1 MAVFKALWVTEAPH
15 GVYETQVVERD
26 TGDLPAGD
34 VLIRVQYSSLNYKDA
49 LSASGNRGVTR
60 KYPHTPGIDAA
71 GVVAESSVAEFA
83 AGDEVIVTGYDLGM
97 NTAGGFGQYIRVPA
111 AWVIK
116 RPQGLSLREAMILGT
131 AGLTAALCV
140 EKLERSGL
148 RPDHGSVLVTGA
160 SGGVGSIAVELLA
173 KLGYTVAAATGKLE
187 QAEFLNRLGAKQI
200 LDRATV
206 ADGVDKPLLKEQW
219 AGAVDTVGGDILF
232 NVVKSLQYGGSVAC
246 CGLTAGAGFKASVL
260 PFILRG
266 VNLLGVDSVE
276 LPLVVKASMWDKLSL
291 QWKLDNL
298 EEVAREIARH
308 DGRAYGGEGAA
319 DGLAIREGVL
329 RMQAPASPLFDHPA
343 RQVADH
349 AQAAPGKIA
358 EQRRQQGRD
367 EVPEQPDL
375 VAQPRAVFLPVAT
388 AAGDAEDP
396 IDTLAPFDE
405 GQDLAAQA
413 MADPVQGLAPAL
425 GERGGEHGAAV
436 MTGPAQHIDLETAQR
451 AVARLPHAQVV
462 EGDGQVAALC
472 QPGGEGR
479 VEALFHSHRR
489 DDQEIAAR
497 LPGRPVPM
505 ADQRMAV
512 AVIDEAW
519 LRRVH
524 AGLRGL
530 LMASRIE
537 LAARAPPAGRKHG
550 RDALAVRPG

>member
-140 EKLERSGL
+140 ESW
-148 RPDHGSVLVTGA
+148 S
-160 SGGVGSIAVELLA
+160 
-173 KLGYTVAAATGKLE
+173 AAACAPTMARCWSPAPAAGRQYRRGTAG
-187 QAEFLNRLGAKQI
+187 QARLHRGGRHRQAGAGRVPQPPGAKQI

-298 EEVAREIARH
+298 EEVAREIAL
-308 DGRAYGGEGAA
+308 EELPGAINQI
-319 DGLAIREGVL
+319 LA
-329 RMQAPASPLFDHPA
+329 
-343 RQVADH
+343 
-349 AQAAPGKIA
+349 GK
-358 EQRRQQGRD
+358 
-367 EVPEQPDL
+367 L
-375 VAQPRAVFLPVAT
+375 V
-388 AAGDAEDP
+388 
-396 IDTLAPFDE
+396 
-405 GQDLAAQA
+405 
-413 MADPVQGLAPAL
+413 
-425 GERGGEHGAAV
+425 
-436 MTGPAQHIDLETAQR
+436 
-451 AVARLPHAQVV
+451 
-462 EGDGQVAALC
+462 
-472 QPGGEGR
+472 GR
-479 VEALFHSHRR
+479 VLVN
-489 DDQEIAAR
+489 
-497 LPGRPVPM
+497 LG
-505 ADQRMAV
+505 
-512 AVIDEAW
+512 
-519 LRRVH
+519 
-524 AGLRGL
+524 
-530 LMASRIE
+530 
-537 LAARAPPAGRKHG
+537 
-550 RDALAVRPG
+550 